1 MLSEI
6 IAYVEHFSQYI
17 RNNKQMKE
25 ICTILSHELY
35 SEAFK
40 RQIYWLTCVYIS
52 YDIYHT

>member
-40 RQIYWLTCVYIS
+40 RQIY
-52 YDIYHT
+52 